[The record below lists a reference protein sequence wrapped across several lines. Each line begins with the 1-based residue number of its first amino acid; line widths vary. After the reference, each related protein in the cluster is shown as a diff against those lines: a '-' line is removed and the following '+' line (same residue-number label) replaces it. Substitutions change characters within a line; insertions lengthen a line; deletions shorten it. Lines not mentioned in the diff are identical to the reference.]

1 MRAGLR
7 GLEVWRPKGRRESG
21 ERLESVCQTP
31 GLLMSG
37 GSDWHSPDGGTALG
51 DFAVAGEKVAAL
63 LEAGGM
69 RAV

>member
-1 MRAGLR
+1 
-7 GLEVWRPKGRRESG
+7 
-21 ERLESVCQTP
+21 
-31 GLLMSG
+31 MSG

-51 DFAVAGEKVAAL
+51 DFAVAGENVTAL